1 MTDLQLSVVF
11 GLQFAQD
18 RQVWRL
24 DQITKLVSKPAN
36 EASFTGDSVCIVAE
50 FCHGLSEGLRGEKK
64 TVAPIRPAPRFA
76 SKARPKSSEASVG

>member
-36 EASFTGDSVCIVAE
+36 
-50 FCHGLSEGLRGEKK
+50 
-64 TVAPIRPAPRFA
+64 
-76 SKARPKSSEASVG
+76 